1 MARPD
6 GWSGL
11 FAKAFANSRNPMAL
25 VDDERVYVDVNGAHV
40 RLTGYRREALVGR
53 RLYDFVAGGPLLSP
67 AKWAMALKAGDFTG
81 EADLLCAD
89 GTNAAVQWAAGTE
102 IVTGRR
108 LVLFV
113 ALSTSRW
120 GPHHPAWRPRRHDQA
135 SCRDGSVR
143 SCTTSRKAAVAPRS
157 RPSSRSPTTPCAR
170 TFATPWGRS
179 ARDRGRS
186 SLPGRSVTG
195 TCWAETGSPNCGI
208 ENAAVGDH
216 PRTSWPF
223 RDVLTVLASR

>member
-1 MARPD
+1 MVRAPLPAAHVDGTVRFMARPD

-11 FAKAFANSRNPMAL
+11 FAKAFAQSRNPMAL

-53 RLYDFVAGGPLLSP
+53 HLYDFVADGPLLSP
-67 AKWAMALKAGDFTG
+67 AEWAMALKAGDFTG

-120 GPHHPAWRPRRHDQA
+120 GPHHRR
-135 SCRDGSVR
+135 
-143 SCTTSRKAAVAPRS
+143 AATPAPRPGELS
-157 RPSSRSPTTPCAR
+157 RREREIVYHVAQGSSGPEIAAELQISHDTVRTHVRNAMGKVGARSRAQLV
-170 TFATPWGRS
+170 AK
-179 ARDRGRS
+179 A
-186 SLPGRSVTG
+186 L
-195 TCWAETGSPNCGI
+195 
-208 ENAAVGDH
+208 GDGH
-216 PRTSWPF
+216 
-223 RDVLTVLASR
+223 VLG